1 LFFVDGKGR
10 LGSQAF
16 DPDAGRITGDVRVIA
31 DAVGFQ
37 PSLYFGAF
45 AVSPDG
51 TVVVNP
57 TSAVSQSV
65 LTWYDRA
72 GKELGSVGSPAIT
85 YNPSLSPDGQRL
97 AADIADPTTANTDV
111 WTFDMR
117 AGTSGRFTFGL
128 LEEATPVWAPDG
140 NRLAYGSADNGMEVK
155 STTGLEQERVIA
167 ERPATRLALGGGLVS
182 PNSWAPNGEY
192 LVTKIDGA
200 RQEPSYLALLKI
212 GEPTLSR
219 MLPSKGNQANG
230 QISPDGKWLAYA
242 TDDSGGWNIFVTT
255 FPGAVGKWQVSVGGG
270 TEPRWRGD
278 GKEIFY
284 LDTKGML
291 MAVPVGSG
299 STFSSG
305 TAQPLFRVRS
315 RAPISNTDAFSYDV
329 VKDGS
334 RFIVNRY
341 VKPASVPPLD
351 ILLNATA
358 TTTEKRD

>member
-10 LGSQAF
+10 LEMQAF
-16 DPDAGRITGDVRVIA
+16 DPDTGRVTGDLRVIA

-37 PSLYFGAF
+37 PASYFGAF
-45 AVSPDG
+45 AVSAGG

-57 TSAVSQSV
+57 ASAVAQSV

-72 GKELGSVGSPAIT
+72 GKELGSVGSPASI

-97 AADIADPTTANTDV
+97 AADITDPKASNMDV

-117 AGTSGRFTFGL
+117 AGTSGRFTFGP

-140 NRLAYGSADNGMEVK
+140 NRLAYGSSDSGMEVK
-155 STTGLEQERVIA
+155 STTGLERERLVA
-167 ERPATRLALGGGLVS
+167 ERPVPRLALGGGLVS

-192 LVTKIDGA
+192 VVTKIDGA

-212 GEPTLSR
+212 GERTLSR
-219 MLPSKGNQANG
+219 MLPSTGNQTNG

-255 FPGAVGKWQVSVGGG
+255 FPGAAGKWQVSVGGG

-291 MAVPVGSG
+291 MAVPVGPG
-299 STFSSG
+299 PTFSTG
-305 TAQPLFRVRS
+305 TAQPLFRVRP
-315 RAPISNTDAFSYDV
+315 RAPISNTDLFSYDAS
-329 VKDGS
+329 KDGS

-341 VKPASVPPLD
+341 VKPSSVPPLD
-351 ILLNATA
+351 IVLNATA
-358 TTTEKRD
+358 PAPQAR